1 MTATR
6 INVNRICL
14 FFRFSYFV
22 FVFVFG
28 LVVVEVFM
36 GCNCGLIKTFLID
49 VILEAY

>member
-6 INVNRICL
+6 INVNRIFL
-14 FFRFSYFV
+14 FFRFSY